1 MTPEQ
6 IEGYLKRLNVR
17 YSHDDEPGPDGVFR
31 VRFETA
37 MYRSTMPPRGK
48 RRLQV
53 IVSLSHGGEVLT
65 LTAPYVY
72 HLSDARKR
80 GVFCEY
86 LIDLNYRIKIAQFQM
101 DRRDGE
107 VACEVCV
114 PVKGSNVS
122 FDSFQ
127 RLLYVIPFV
136 VEFHHEDTI
145 AVMKKGKL
153 PPVPKVPQ
161 VDLLLVD
168 VLQRAG
174 SVAKLR
180 EIVDAHEERT
190 RGSDKR
196 SRKGTDDGLLNP
208 LPPSRDPTRP
218 PVRNPSAGGANPGD
232 PPHGGTSPT

>member
-1 MTPEQ
+1 MLQ
-6 IEGYLKRLNVR
+6 I
-17 YSHDDEPGPDGVFR
+17 
-31 VRFETA
+31 T
-37 MYRSTMPPRGK
+37 
-48 RRLQV
+48 
-53 IVSLSHGGEVLT
+53 ISLSNNGELLT

-107 VACEVCV
+107 VACEACV
-114 PVKGSNVS
+114 PVGGSNVS

-127 RLLYVIPFV
+127 KLLYVIPFAV
-136 VEFHHEDTI
+136 DFHHEDTM

-180 EIVDAHEERT
+180 EIVDAHETRAHEPER
-190 RGSDKR
+190 R

-208 LPPSRDPTRP
+208 LPPARNPTGS
-218 PVRNPSAGGANPGD
+218 PVRNPTPGSADPGEPPANGSARP
-232 PPHGGTSPT
+232 